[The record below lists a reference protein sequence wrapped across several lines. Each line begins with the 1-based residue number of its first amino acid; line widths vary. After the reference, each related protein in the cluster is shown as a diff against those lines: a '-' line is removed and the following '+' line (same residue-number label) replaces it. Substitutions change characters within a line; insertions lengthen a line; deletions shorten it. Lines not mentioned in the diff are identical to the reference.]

1 MKMPLISVIIPVY
14 NGEDFIPVCIESLL
28 NMDYPS
34 DKFEI
39 IIVDNN
45 STDGTAD
52 VVRRYPV
59 RYIFESIKGPSAAR
73 NTGARVARGNILAFT
88 DVDVI
93 VEKNWLFEIEK
104 NFTNQDIDAVMGVC
118 KGINRNIWAE
128 LGQRYYEIFVAQ
140 RKSEGKNLRK
150 IDTKNFAIRKAVFLE
165 SGGFD
170 NNFMNSED
178 LEFGLRLYDR
188 GYKTVFSS
196 GVKINHI
203 NASELGTIINAR
215 REQSFYDYKIAQRY
229 DEESNKEYF
238 PSLSR
243 WRYRCIFLKNRKV
256 EKPIL
261 VILNYMLPIFIRL
274 SVLLLKVPFFFG
286 VRKKLY
292 PVFSLTL
299 GLATIHGK
307 ILSRSVERGYLS
319 MNAHC
324 EAKIFK
330 RQKIF

>member
-1 MKMPLISVIIPVY
+1 MSALNIIKMKMPLISVIIPVY
-14 NGEDFIPVCIESLL
+14 NGEEFISRCIEALL

-39 IIVDNN
+39 IIIVDNN
-45 STDGTAD
+45 STDGTTE

-73 NTGARVARGNILAFT
+73 NTGAKAVRENILAFT

-104 NFTNQDIDAVMGVC
+104 NF
-118 KGINRNIWAE
+118 
-128 LGQRYYEIFVAQ
+128 
-140 RKSEGKNLRK
+140 
-150 IDTKNFAIRKAVFLE
+150 AIRKTVFLE

-170 NNFMNSED
+170 NNFMSYED
-178 LEFGLRLYDR
+178 VEFGLRLYNR

-196 GVKINHI
+196 GVKVNHI

-215 REQSFYDYKIAQRY
+215 REQSFYDYKVALRY

-243 WRYRCIFLKNRKV
+243 WRYKC
-256 EKPIL
+256 
-261 VILNYMLPIFIRL
+261 
-274 SVLLLKVPFFFG
+274 
-286 VRKKLY
+286 
-292 PVFSLTL
+292 VFD
-299 GLATIHGK
+299 
-307 ILSRSVERGYLS
+307 
-319 MNAHC
+319 
-324 EAKIFK
+324 F
-330 RQKIF
+330 